1 MCVCDVKE
9 YFVVYNVIFQQES
22 LLRHAILNMKERNVG
37 GTAVYGINQFSD
49 WTPEEFK
56 GIYDNN

>member
-1 MCVCDVKE
+1 M
-9 YFVVYNVIFQQES
+9 NVIFLQES
-22 LLRHAILNMKERNVG
+22 LLRHAILNMKERNAG